1 MNNDNIAQLQEIV
14 VKSARGGADYSD
26 IYIQAGVGHSI
37 HYEDGRTEEI
47 TSSNTDGSGARV
59 IVDGRTFYAHAPGCS
74 EAQAVRA
81 FSSALGS
88 SGMEGPSHYFFS
100 NDRLLNIDSTANP
113 LDTEIFKKLD
123 GDIRK
128 SSKKVRQVAFRY
140 SISERRILVV
150 KGDGTY
156 AEDTRDYCSFSAQ
169 VIAEN
174 NGELQTGA
182 ERRSMALRKDSFW
195 ADSTPEE
202 VAQSALRRALLMLE
216 AKNCPAGRMSVLMA
230 GEAGG
235 TIVHE
240 ACGHG
245 LEADIVEKDF
255 SVYKGKIGERVAGD
269 MITMV
274 DDPTIPC
281 LYGSYKY
288 DDEGTPGQRN
298 ILIENGV
305 LKKYMTDILSAKSY
319 AMPLTGNG
327 RRQSFRSIPVPRMS
341 NTYLMQGETE
351 FDEMLEKMGDGLL
364 VKKMGG
370 GEVNPTTGDFVF
382 HVSEAW
388 LVEKGRV
395 SYPVRGAILIGN
407 GPETLTNIVALGKS
421 LLMDPGIC
429 GKSGQSVPVSDGQPS
444 MVVRDLT
451 VGGSE
456 EYCG

>member
-1 MNNDNIAQLQEIV
+1 MDNNNKIRLREIV
-14 VKSARGGADYSD
+14 TGAARKGADYAD
-26 IYIQAGVGHSI
+26 IYIQAGEGHSI

-59 IVDGRTFYAHAPGCS
+59 IAGGKTFYSHAPGCS
-74 EAQAVRA
+74 EALAAKA
-81 FSSALGS
+81 FSSALES
-88 SGMEGPSHYFFS
+88 SGLGTLNGALFS
-100 NDRLLNIDSTANP
+100 SDRLLRIESAANP
-113 LDTEIFKKLD
+113 LDVGIFKKLD
-123 GDIRK
+123 DEIRK
-128 SSKKVRQVAFRY
+128 SSDKVRQVMFRY
-140 SISERRILVV
+140 SISKRRILIVR
-150 KGDGTY
+150 GDGTF

-174 NGELQTGA
+174 NGELQTGS
-182 ERRSMALRKDSFW
+182 ERRSMALRKEDFW
-195 ADSTPEE
+195 AGTTPEE
-202 VAQSALRRALLMLE
+202 VARAALDRALQMLE
-216 AKNCPAGRMSVLMA
+216 AKRCPAGRMNILMA

-245 LEADIVEKDF
+245 LEADVVEKDF
-255 SVYKGKIGERVAGD
+255 SVYKDKIGQRVAGD
-269 MITMV
+269 IITMV

-298 ILIENGV
+298 VLIENGV

-319 AMPLTGNG
+319 DMPLTGNG
-327 RRQSFRSIPVPRMS
+327 RRQSFRNIPVPRMS
-341 NTYLMQGETE
+341 NTYLMPGDTE
-351 FDEMLEKMGDGLL
+351 FGEMLEKTGDGLL

-407 GPETLTNIVALGKS
+407 GPVALTNIVSLGKN
-421 LLMDPGIC
+421 LIMDPGMC
-429 GKSGQSVPVSDGQPS
+429 GKSGQGVPVSDGQPS
-444 MVVRDLT
+444 MLVRNLT

-456 EYCG
+456 EYRG